1 MSVAFHTQ
9 LSMASTFTREWFLVR
24 WNQARSRAGKRFT
37 EQLDVAIPLSRYFT
51 AITFAN
57 ELFEGFTKT
66 AAALEEVWLK
76 RPFQKSST
84 DEHLDAFLN
93 LVPNVIS
100 GLRDLAALQSTA
112 PTALPLL
119 PLASLASE
127 ASKALT
133 VPFDA
138 ALEKARNATSEEK
151 SATEAR
157 VEWFSLAERQ
167 LAEAEEL
174 LSSPETASVNN
185 PLILM
190 LGSAG
195 TGKTHLLCEMIKER
209 IAVEAPALLF
219 LGQAFQ
225 SPFDDVV
232 TQLASSVGWT
242 ASPEQFFS
250 GLDAIARQRNTRCL
264 ICIDAINEGH
274 RDSWKNALPVL
285 ADIAKKY
292 AGIAIVI
299 GCRTPFE
306 NVLIPDPAAAGYFVV
321 THYGFPP
328 EVQSDAVE
336 KYFKSYGIPS
346 PEVPFLEEEFAN
358 PLFLKLFCEAL
369 EKVTVKAKH
378 EQIHD
383 IAAGQRGM
391 THILEYFVDEKD
403 RTIAK
408 QLGTRIGLSWDF
420 LKALAKLLATQH
432 EQSIPRAD
440 ATKIADDLQPATL
453 QSGSFIQ
460 ALINEDILAE
470 DVIFDAQSH
479 PVEVVR
485 PTYQKFADHLI
496 ARYLLDSQLD
506 CSSTAAIKRS
516 LQDPARLGF
525 FFKDDDSA
533 LKNITVVQA
542 LLIEFPTRVNNAGE
556 LFDYLDWQG
565 FPFRLC
571 EAFIEGLY
579 WREPESINTRTNHWI
594 SCFLEEGNLREG
606 TLNVLVALSA
616 KPRHPLGIHRLD
628 RFLVRMSIV
637 NRDLFWTEYLRRW
650 TTRGTPARILI
661 WAEHSAE
668 KPPSPEF
675 TATYVSVLKWFLTS
689 TQRVFRDRATHAL
702 FELGLQQPQILFNE
716 TLASLLINDI
726 YVSERMLA
734 ASYGVAMSLW
744 AAPEGTFQQTVLP
757 EYVRQLFAVMFCA
770 DAPHGTTHVLARD
783 YALGTVELA
792 LKIRP
797 DLFTQS
803 ERQFVTKP
811 FTVGGIRNWGSAA
824 DRDDGKYRMGDAPL
838 GMDFENYTLGGLVRG
853 RSPYDTKHPE
863 YQTVHRQIM
872 WRIYELGYSL
882 DQFSP
887 IDRDIARD
895 SWRHDRGHKAGKT
908 DRYGKKYS
916 WIAFYELAGYR
927 QDLNLLPRD
936 EARISD
942 ADVDPSFPRNSLIP
956 PYFTDS
962 WLPSDGSVRDWIH
975 SGSRPGVEKKLI
987 ALTINAS
994 QGPWVILH
1002 GFVDQSP
1009 QDKTI
1014 FTIFQSLFITPADVE
1029 RAISILSALEYP
1041 GNRAVP
1047 HPESEH
1053 YTYAGEIP
1061 WRDTW
1066 RSQMYP
1072 ASIGTEADSVSVSI
1086 PVREYSWESYHST
1099 ENQAGGTKFLS
1110 KEMAEH
1116 LNLYVQLP
1124 QTTMAVRN
1132 SISAGT
1138 IFVRSGEAYRNHES
1152 LLFIRQDLLDRYLAD
1167 KGLVFL
1173 LLAWG
1178 ERRGNY
1184 ARDDA
1189 RELEGHFEIEEAI
1202 HRQGF
1207 RYDHGRFDRFL

>member
-1 MSVAFHTQ
+1 
-9 LSMASTFTREWFLVR
+9 MANTFTPEWFGDR

-37 EQLDVAIPLSRYFT
+37 EQLDVALPLSQYFT

-57 ELFEGFTKT
+57 ELFERFTKM
-66 AAALEEVWLK
+66 ASAVEEMWLK
-76 RPFQKSST
+76 RPFQNPST
-84 DEHLDAFLN
+84 AKDLDAFLK

-100 GLRDLAALQSTA
+100 GLRDLAALKSTV
-112 PTALPLL
+112 PTTLPLL
-119 PLASLASE
+119 PLASLASDASE
-127 ASKALT
+127 ALGA
-133 VPFDA
+133 PFDA
-138 ALEKARNATSEEK
+138 ALKKARAATSEEK
-151 SATEAR
+151 SVIEAR
-157 VEWFSLAERQ
+157 VEWFSLAERR

-174 LSSPETASVNN
+174 LSSPEAASVNS

-195 TGKTHLLCEMIKER
+195 TGKTHLLCEMTKER

-225 SPFDDVV
+225 SPFDDVLK
-232 TQLASSVGWT
+232 QLASSVGWT
-242 ASPEQFFS
+242 ASPEPFFAE
-250 GLDAIARQRNTRCL
+250 LDAIARQRSTRCL
-264 ICIDAINEGH
+264 ICIDAVNEGH
-274 RDSWKNALPVL
+274 RDSWKKALPVL
-285 ADIAKKY
+285 ANITKRY

-306 NVLIPDPAAAGYFVV
+306 SVLIPDPSAVGYFVV

-328 EVQSDAVE
+328 DVQPDAVE
-336 KYFKSYGIPS
+336 KYFKGYGIPA
-346 PEVPFLEEEFAN
+346 PEVPLLEEEFAN

-369 EKVTVKAKH
+369 EKVTLKARH

-403 RTIAK
+403 RAISK

-420 LKALAKLLATQH
+420 LKVLARHLATEH
-432 EQSIPRAD
+432 TQSIPHSE
-440 ATKIADDLQPATL
+440 ATKIADALQPATF

-470 DVIFDAQSH
+470 DVVFDEQSR
-479 PVEVVR
+479 PLEVVR

-506 CSSTAAIKRS
+506 RSSTQAIGES
-516 LQDPARLGF
+516 LRDPTQLGF

-533 LKNITVVQA
+533 LENINIAQA
-542 LLIEFPTRVNNAGE
+542 LLIEFPTRIENKGE
-556 LFDYLDWQG
+556 LFDYLNWQE
-565 FPFRLC
+565 FPIRLC
-571 EAFIEGLY
+571 QAFIEGLY
-579 WREPESINTRTNHWI
+579 WREPTSVNIRTNYWI
-594 SCFLEEGNLREG
+594 SCFLAEDNLRES

-616 KPRHPLGIHRLD
+616 KPQHPLGIGRLD
-628 RFLVRMSIV
+628 PFLRGMSIV
-637 NRDLFWTEYLRRW
+637 DRDLFWTEYLRRW
-650 TTRGTPARILI
+650 TTRGTPTRILM
-661 WAEHSAE
+661 WAEHCAE
-668 KPPSPEF
+668 RPPSSEF

-689 TQRVFRDRATHAL
+689 TLRVFRDRATHAL
-702 FELGLQQPQILFNE
+702 FELGRQQPKVLFDE
-716 TLASLLINDI
+716 TVASLSINDI

-744 AAPEGTFQQTVLP
+744 ATPEGIFQQTVLP
-757 EYVRQLFAVMFCA
+757 DYARQLFAVMFRA
-770 DAPHGTTHVLARD
+770 DAPHGTTDVLARD
-783 YALGTVELA
+783 YALGTIELA
-792 LKIRP
+792 LKIRQ
-797 DLFTQS
+797 DLFTES

-811 FTVGGIRNWGSAA
+811 FTVGGIRNWGSAE

-853 RSPYDTKHPE
+853 RSPYDANHSE

-882 DQFSP
+882 DRFSAV
-887 IDRDIARD
+887 DRDIARD
-895 SWRHDRGHKAGKT
+895 SWRHDRGDKAGKT

-942 ADVDPSFPRNSLIP
+942 ADVDPSFPRNSLSP
-956 PYFTDS
+956 PYFAES

-975 SGSRPGVEKKLI
+975 SGSRPGVERKLI
-987 ALTINAS
+987 AARINAS

-1002 GFVDQSP
+1002 GFVDQSSH
-1009 QDKTI
+1009 DKTI
-1014 FTIFQSLFITPADVE
+1014 FTFFQSLFITPADVE

-1047 HPESEH
+1047 HPESEY

-1061 WRDTW
+1061 WRNTW

-1086 PVREYSWESYHST
+1086 PVREYAWESYHST
-1099 ENQAGGTKFLS
+1099 ENQGGGTEFLS

-1124 QTTMAVRN
+1124 QTIMAVRN
-1132 SISAGT
+1132 SFTAGT
-1138 IFVRSGEAYRNHES
+1138 IFVRSGEANRNHES
-1152 LLFIRQDLLDRYLAD
+1152 LLFIRQGLLDRYLAD
-1167 KGLVFL
+1167 KALVFL